1 MKLIS
6 LMIGLIIVAYL
17 VNKQMTSELSN
28 TERNKKHD
36 KQDNVLPKI
45 PTTPKEVEGFETDMN
60 KLIHDLSSE
69 RNKELEKA
77 Q

>member
-28 TERNKKHD
+28 TERNKILD